1 MLVVAV
7 LKLKLNGSVHIAGGN
22 GACANAG
29 AIVIVDIIRANR
41 VASIL
46 RDMFIFILPSPFS
59 KVLLILFGFKPYGII
74 LYLPHSITRLEIGAD

>member
-1 MLVVAV
+1 MLT
-7 LKLKLNGSVHIAGGN
+7 GSSHIAGGN
-22 GACANAG
+22 GAVKAG

-59 KVLLILFGFKPYGII
+59 TLLLISFKFKPYGII
-74 LYLPHSITRLEIGAD
+74 FYLPHSIARVEIWAD

>member
-1 MLVVAV
+1 MLD
-7 LKLKLNGSVHIAGGN
+7 GSSHIAGGSD
-22 GACANAG
+22 GAANAG

-59 KVLLILFGFKPYGII
+59 EIMVSLFGFKPYGII
-74 LYLPHSITRLEIGAD
+74 LYLKPD

>member
-1 MLVVAV
+1 MLVGISQ
-7 LKLKLNGSVHIAGGN
+7 NAGGS
-22 GACANAG
+22 GAAVTNAG

-59 KVLLILFGFKPYGII
+59 DSMWIFSRFKASGII
-74 LYLPHSITRLEIGAD
+74 FYIV